1 MEFDFLEENK
11 TKLMEFSEIIQVMP
25 RRFLYAW
32 MSLEVFMKNGKSYLF
47 NFFNEDT
54 NNYILDLFKNNTVSV
69 IKNIKEHF
77 DRKEFTKKWKE
88 GRKSTYD
95 HLLYLNKFS
104 SRSYN
109 DANQY
114 PIMPWIFLDDNRI
127 RNFDIPMSV
136 QDESARNL
144 FLKIPYDTQGKE
156 NRWHSNHYSSSA
168 YICYY
173 LMRTNP
179 YTESMIKFQSNN
191 FDVPDRQFF
200 DIKQTL
206 ILCEKNNNNREPI
219 PELYTIPEVYLNL
232 NYNDFGKLAL
242 NDQGRIHDV

>member
-1 MEFDFLEENK
+1 
-11 TKLMEFSEIIQVMP
+11 
-25 RRFLYAW
+25 
-32 MSLEVFMKNGKSYLF
+32 
-47 NFFNEDT
+47 
-54 NNYILDLFKNNTVSV
+54 
-69 IKNIKEHF
+69 
-77 DRKEFTKKWKE
+77 
-88 GRKSTYD
+88 
-95 HLLYLNKFS
+95 
-104 SRSYN
+104 
-109 DANQY
+109 
-114 PIMPWIFLDDNRI
+114 MPWIFLDDNKI

-136 QDESARNL
+136 QDENARNL

-179 YTESMIKFQSNN
+179 YTDSMIKFQSNN

-242 NDQGRIHDV
+242 NDQGRIHDVECFPYADNAYEFVYKIKYMLNNDEEINTKINLWFDFIFGINQYNKDNISGKGLRNFNKYCYGQNINIKKSLMI